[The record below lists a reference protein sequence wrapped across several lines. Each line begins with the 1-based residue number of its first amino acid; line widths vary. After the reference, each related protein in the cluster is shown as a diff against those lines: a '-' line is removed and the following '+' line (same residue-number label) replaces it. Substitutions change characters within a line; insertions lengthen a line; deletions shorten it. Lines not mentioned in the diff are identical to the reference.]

1 MQVEAGSEY
10 VTLAT
15 LRHVFSQPSGLK
27 ALEGPQD
34 KLAGLS
40 LLRRY
45 VWSSSSLITQ
55 TTQHVKKLGDF

>member
-1 MQVEAGSEY
+1 M
-10 VTLAT
+10 TLAT

>member
-1 MQVEAGSEY
+1 M
-10 VTLAT
+10 TLAT
-15 LRHVFSQPSGLK
+15 LRHIFSQPSGLK
-27 ALEGPQD
+27 ALDGQQD

-45 VWSSSSLITQ
+45 VWNSSNLITQ